1 MRIVFMGTAELA
13 CPVLESVA
21 KRSGHDVVSVVT
33 QPDRPKGRELAL
45 AAPPVKVAAL
55 KLGLPV
61 LQPPKVREMDAVC
74 AIRDFRPD
82 LIVVVAYGQILPRHV
97 LEIPRLGC
105 LNVHTSLL
113 PRWRGAAPI
122 QYAIL
127 AGDRETGVTTMYM
140 NEKMDE
146 GDIILQRSVTIGDG
160 DTAATL
166 HDRLALVGAD
176 LAVETVQLLADGRA
190 PRIRQDETQV
200 TYAHKI
206 SKEQGHIDWRR
217 PVVEI
222 ERQVRAFNPWP
233 SAYFFAGDLMV
244 KVWKA
249 VVAECG
255 SGLSAGSVTGDR
267 LIATGRGALC
277 PVEVQPAG
285 KKRMGW
291 EDFLRGHQLPVGTIL
306 Q

>member
-21 KRSGHDVVSVVT
+21 KRSSHEVVAVVT
-33 QPDRPKGRELAL
+33 QPDRPKGRDLAV
-45 AAPPVKVAAL
+45 APPPVKVAAMEW
-55 KLGLPV
+55 GLPV
-61 LQPPKVREMDAVC
+61 VQPAKIRETDAVRSIC
-74 AIRDFRPD
+74 EMRPD
-82 LIVVVAYGQILPRHV
+82 LIVVVAYGQILPRSV
-97 LEIPRLGC
+97 LEIPALGC
-105 LNVHTSLL
+105 MNVHTSLL

-127 AGDRETGVTTMYM
+127 TGDAETGVTTMYM

-146 GDIILQRSVTIGDG
+146 GDIILQRVEKIRDD
-160 DTAATL
+160 DTSATL
-166 HDRLALVGAD
+166 HDRLALAGAE
-176 LAVETVQLLADGRA
+176 LAVETVKLLGEGRA
-190 PRIRQDETQV
+190 PRVRQDESRV

-206 SKEQGHIDWRR
+206 SKEQGRIDWGRSAA
-217 PVVEI
+217 EI

-249 VVAECG
+249 KTGAGAVTA
-255 SGLSAGSVTGDR
+255 SAGSLTGDR
-267 LIATGRGALC
+267 SIVTGRGVLC

-291 EDFLRGHQLPVGTIL
+291 EDFLRGHQLPVGTVL
-306 Q
+306 R